1 MFDRSDTL
9 STSAWSIVW
18 QTGKRFRQLC
28 TAREHFSSNKQISIY
43 LVFVVLWYENM
54 SADININMSA
64 DINISDKFSS
74 YEELLVF
81 KGNYEKYNLVE
92 FHYSTYFSSLISMSF
107 HYSTYFSSVFSISFH
122 YSTYFSSIFSI
133 SFHYS
138 TDSSSIS
145 FHYYVSPHFGG
156 ETYCFCPVRLSVTQ
170 FVSTTPL
177 KLLNRISWNLIGSKD
192 TTCSCAYYQQIL
204 IP

>member
-1 MFDRSDTL
+1 
-9 STSAWSIVW
+9 
-18 QTGKRFRQLC
+18 
-28 TAREHFSSNKQISIY
+28 
-43 LVFVVLWYENM
+43 M

-64 DINISDKFSS
+64 DININDKFSS

-145 FHYYVSPHFGG
+145 FHYYVSPPLWWGDILFLSCSSVRHTVCQHNSS
-156 ETYCFCPVRLSVTQ
+156 ETTKQNFM
-170 FVSTTPL
+170 
-177 KLLNRISWNLIGSKD
+177 KLDR
-192 TTCSCAYYQQIL
+192 
-204 IP
+204 